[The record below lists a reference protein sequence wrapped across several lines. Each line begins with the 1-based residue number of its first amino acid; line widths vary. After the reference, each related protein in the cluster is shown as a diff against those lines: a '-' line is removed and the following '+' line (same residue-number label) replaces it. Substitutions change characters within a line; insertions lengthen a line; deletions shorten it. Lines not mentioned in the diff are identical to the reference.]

1 MTFGFDL
8 TEASYSISNQMLS
21 FQMWIMERVSI
32 VTSKTNFKTSSLEE
46 LGCKY
51 SVLLRSSGLWRWCV
65 VFIINQCRLRRW
77 LSSESCLSC
86 FGRIFSFLSG
96 SCIPNYLPQCISIP
110 LAYSRHILQPPLRCI
125 KHFPSHAL
133 PKGIHYLSKTRHIP
147 GRLLAD
153 RKSGSFYVQRPLS
166 GEVKSSFSGQVGPPK
181 VSHLETQPEAYAKCW
196 QTGWLTLNISW
207 LPAN

>member
-96 SCIPNYLPQCISIP
+96 SCIPI
-110 LAYSRHILQPPLRCI
+110 
-125 KHFPSHAL
+125 
-133 PKGIHYLSKTRHIP
+133 YLSAFP
-147 GRLLAD
+147 FLLHTPDISYSLLYAASNTSHHMLSLKAFIIYPKPDTSQAD
-153 RKSGSFYVQRPLS
+153 Y
-166 GEVKSSFSGQVGPPK
+166 
-181 VSHLETQPEAYAKCW
+181 W
-196 QTGWLTLNISW
+196 QTESLGHFMYSDLLVGK
-207 LPAN
+207 